1 MTDDTPAAEGFDEDP
16 SASSEPDGGSVVVE
30 PDEHVHVDPYE
41 RNWMRIAA
49 FTMVVFAIAVTVA
62 GLALGIQVPTD
73 EGRVDPNT
81 LASTPPWSEPGL
93 REIVPGEEYDLYI
106 VARRFAFQPM
116 EVEIPQGATVNFY
129 ATSADVQHGIKLG
142 LAGAEGRQA
151 SNINIMVIPGQ
162 VSKLTSTFDD
172 VGVYDYI
179 CHEYCGLAH
188 HQMAGVLRVVPAEG
202 GE

>member
-1 MTDDTPAAEGFDEDP
+1 MTDETPTPDVPDEP
-16 SASSEPDGGSVVVE
+16 ASVGQPEGSVVVE
-30 PDEHVHVDPYE
+30 PDEHLHVDPYE

-49 FTMVVFAIAVTVA
+49 VTMVIFAIAVTAA

-81 LASTPPWSEPGL
+81 LATTPPWSEPGL
-93 REIVPGEEYDLYI
+93 REVVPGEEYDLYM
-106 VARRFAFQPM
+106 VARRFAFIPL
-116 EVEIPQGATVNFY
+116 EVEIPQGARVNFY
-129 ATSADVQHGIKLG
+129 ATSGDVQHGL
-142 LAGAEGRQA
+142 LLEGT
-151 SNINIMVIPGQ
+151 NVNFMIIPGQ
-162 VSKLTSTFDD
+162 VSKLSAVFDD
-172 VGVYDYI
+172 VGEYDYI